1 MSAVLAVLGFAGA
14 ALLFVLR
21 AVGILLAV
29 VLVLALLALLCPF
42 CADFEWEGDPDG
54 DDPGTVRVKI
64 GALGLTFPI
73 WQYPAPPE
81 PEPPAGKASKP
92 GWMGRAWAKLK
103 GKWAAWRQKR
113 AAQKPPKPKKAPAR
127 PRQKAR
133 LTLHILCTILRG
145 AGRLTRAVFDAL
157 RVTKIHLVWPVGAG
171 AEPDEAARAYGSA
184 HAWLYGAIGGL
195 NRFIYLDFEE
205 LRLVPCIQPDAPVP
219 PAKVSFRVSARALF
233 IFIAAVRVLVEFYR
247 EKVLDVFL

>member
-1 MSAVLAVLGFAGA
+1 MSAVLAVLGFVGA
-14 ALLFVLR
+14 AVLFVLR
-21 AVGILLAV
+21 AAGILLAV

-54 DDPGTVRVKI
+54 EDAGTLRVKI
-64 GALGLTFPI
+64 GALGLTFPV

-81 PEPPAGKASKP
+81 PEGGMPEP
-92 GWMGRAWAKLK
+92 GWMGRTWAKLK
-103 GKWAAWRQKR
+103 GKWAAWRRRR
-113 AAQKPPKPKKAPAR
+113 AAQKPPRPQKAPAR

-157 RVTKIHLVWPVGAG
+157 RVTKIRLVWPVGAG
-171 AEPDEAARAYGSA
+171 AEPDEAARAYGQA
-184 HAWLYGAIGGL
+184 HAWLYGMIGVL
-195 NRFIYLDFEE
+195 NRFIYLDFEQ

-219 PAKVSFRVSARALF
+219 PARVSFRVSARVLF
-233 IFIAAVRVLVEFYR
+233 VFIAAVRVLIEFYR